1 MDWELGFELLV
12 CGFGIAP
19 SMENVLSSSG
29 SNFLGNRS
37 LMGACAAVHG
47 DAHVFK
53 RAHVCATESPIL
65 YQLQYPTREFAREKN
80 AHLKVLC
87 DLHHDVFAE
96 GVAAL
101 ENPKHI
107 ITGRQM

>member
-1 MDWELGFELLV
+1 
-12 CGFGIAP
+12 
-19 SMENVLSSSG
+19 
-29 SNFLGNRS
+29 
-37 LMGACAAVHG
+37 MGACTTFHG
-47 DAHVFK
+47 DAQILK

-65 YQLQYPTREFAREKN
+65 PKLQYRTREFAREKI
-80 AHLKVLC
+80 AYLKVLC